1 MAVKV
6 AQYTSITFVAT
17 IFQPAMKKSLLALGL
32 VAATFAATA
41 QRAQNVPQAP
51 SSVGNTTVVVPQ
63 SPILKYQVLFIGGHD
78 SVATVNAQG
87 QPDGKALAKQWH
99 DFIGFTKD
107 NTAGSQDLGW
117 VTVNHEMIQANPK
130 IGDGGG
136 MTSFKVR
143 KSGDSLVVVNQTLPD
158 GRTGKFFNVDFNP
171 TGATGMNCG
180 GIQAPD
186 GRIWTAEE
194 WFQTS
199 NAGIF
204 AGGNGFTDTSDFTIG
219 TTSPAGFPGFN
230 GSTLKRFQ
238 NLNYMTEID
247 PKTARAIRK
256 QYNWGRGGFEGGVIM
271 SDNKTVYL
279 GIDESPAP
287 WIKFVANTAGDFT
300 TGNLFA
306 WKADGSWVQIPNN
319 NIDSLNRMSILA
331 FARGAAMFNRVE
343 WVAENNGKVYFTET
357 GRDNLG
363 TSFRTV
369 ANAGATVDS
378 HWVKAV
384 RIRHPELAAQNNDS
398 IVRFFLA
405 GNFRDYYGRVMVFD
419 PATSKMDIFLEGGPF
434 LTVGEPAA
442 YPDKHLSNPDG
453 LGFMKMAG
461 KTYMVIEEDLN
472 GTSFGRMPAGAPGIN
487 TEAFLYDMDEPNPT
501 VNKLK
506 RIAITPLGAEITG
519 MCYVEDADAI
529 LINSQHPSTSNPFP
543 YNNSLTFALSGW
555 SNVVA
560 SLFEQ
565 PKFEGNGFQI
575 WPNPASRELHFN
587 EETDVTIRDL
597 NGRLVKEAKN
607 TNIVD
612 IYGIPAGTYFVTNRA
627 GLTQKLIIQ

>member
-1 MAVKV
+1 
-6 AQYTSITFVAT
+6 
-17 IFQPAMKKSLLALGL
+17 MKKQLLSMGLLAITTM
-32 VAATFAATA
+32 AFA
-41 QRAQNVPQAP
+41 QQQNVPTAP
-51 SSVGNTTVVVPQ
+51 SSVGTNTVVVPQ
-63 SPILKYQVLFIGGHD
+63 TPLLKFQVLFIGGHD
-78 SVATVNAQG
+78 SVATVDAQG
-87 QPDGKALAKQWH
+87 NPNGRALAKQWH

-107 NTAGSQDLGW
+107 VTPGTPDLGW
-117 VTVNHEMIQANPK
+117 VTINHEMVSANPK

-136 MTSFKVR
+136 MTAYKVR
-143 KSGDSLVVVNQTLPD
+143 KSGDSLMIVNQTLPD

-171 TGATGMNCG
+171 TGQTGMNCG
-180 GIQAPD
+180 GIQSAD

-194 WFQTS
+194 WFRTS
-199 NAGIF
+199 NAQIF
-204 AGGNGFTDTSDFTIG
+204 ANGAGITDTSDFVVG
-219 TTSPAGFPGFN
+219 TTTPAGFAGFN
-230 GSTLKRFQ
+230 GHTLKRFQ
-238 NLNYMTEID
+238 NLNYFTEIN
-247 PKTARAIRK
+247 PRTAKAVRK
-256 QYNWGRGGFEGGVIM
+256 QYNWGRGGFEGGVVM
-271 SDNKTVYL
+271 ADNKTVYL

-319 NIDSLNRMSILA
+319 NLDSLNRMSILA

-343 WVAENNGKVYFTET
+343 WVAEHSGKVYFTET
-357 GRDNLG
+357 GRDALG

-369 ANAGATVDS
+369 RDAGATVDS

-398 IVRFFLA
+398 IVNFFLA
-405 GNFRDYYGRVMVFD
+405 GNFRDYYGRVMAFD
-419 PATSKMDIFLEGGPF
+419 PATSKMEIFLEGGPF
-434 LTVGEPAA
+434 IPSGEPNA

-453 LGFMKMAG
+453 LGFMKIAN

-472 GTSFGRMPAGAPGIN
+472 GTSFGRMPTGAAGIN
-487 TEAFLYDMDEPNPT
+487 TEAFLYDMTDANPT

-519 MCYVEDADAI
+519 MCYVEGADAI

-555 SNVVA
+555 SNIVA

-565 PKFEGNGFQI
+565 PTFKGAGFQI
-575 WPNPASRELHFN
+575 WPNPTSRELHFN
-587 EETDVTIRDL
+587 EATDIVIRDMQ
-597 NGRLVKEAKN
+597 GRLVKEAKN
-607 TNIVD
+607 TDLID
-612 IYGIPAGTYFVTNRA
+612 IYGIPAGNYVVTNRA
-627 GLTQKLIIQ
+627 GQSQKLIIQ